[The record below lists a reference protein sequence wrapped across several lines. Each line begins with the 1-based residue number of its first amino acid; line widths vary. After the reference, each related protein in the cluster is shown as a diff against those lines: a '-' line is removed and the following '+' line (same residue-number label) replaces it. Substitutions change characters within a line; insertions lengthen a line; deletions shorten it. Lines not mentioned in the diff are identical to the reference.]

1 MTRHYSDKALLFLRP
16 CSSVEKREGHSLLLA
31 LSVNDEM
38 IPFGYQLWQWQ
49 ESARAKCN
57 GLIYLPFS
65 TASNYG
71 PCPLKRQRQIG
82 QAFSEWTV
90 ESMSIFCQKKSN
102 ASQFQKP
109 FGSLKQCIP
118 TNNQPLSWS
127 PEEERFLRE
136 YCKPKMWP
144 SPTPP
149 LIPLGTNVNGFC
161 KLLQLSMHEQQAK
174 QSIYFEMHCLTWL
187 PSSLTFN
194 STY

>member
-1 MTRHYSDKALLFLRP
+1 
-16 CSSVEKREGHSLLLA
+16 
-31 LSVNDEM
+31 M

-82 QAFSEWTV
+82 QAFSERTV

-118 TNNQPLSWS
+118 ANNQPLSWS
-127 PEEERFLRE
+127 PEEESFLRV
-136 YCKPKMWP
+136 YSKPKNVTF
-144 SPTPP
+144 SDTP
-149 LIPLGTNVNGFC
+149 LNSLGL
-161 KLLQLSMHEQQAK
+161 KREWILQTPA
-174 QSIYFEMHCLTWL
+174 
-187 PSSLTFN
+187 TFN
-194 STY
+194 AWATGKAIDLFWNALLDMASLKPNIQ